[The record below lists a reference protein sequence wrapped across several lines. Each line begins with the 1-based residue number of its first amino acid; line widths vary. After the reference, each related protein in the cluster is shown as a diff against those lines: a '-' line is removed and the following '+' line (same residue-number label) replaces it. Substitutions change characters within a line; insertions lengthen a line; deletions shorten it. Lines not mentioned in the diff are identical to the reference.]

1 MSSTTNTMQIQT
13 DSVKQASAILR
24 DASRLI
30 ASLAEHLTI
39 TPECEELVAAIK
51 EHVEIAW
58 VVQTQVYS
66 LPIPE
71 LVRTPTTQ
79 SISLAQNSDVLI
91 SDVECQTQT
100 QTHTYPI
107 YLTPPTT
114 PRFTPHTP
122 PTSPPHFTPLAR
134 ITTFDSRFNDLPQM
148 PSLMRLSSVIA
159 TPYGEQK
166 EIDTDIDNED
176 LSQQLS
182 LSAWES
188 SISSTP
194 FRLSDR
200 YPDSDCEEDELLLI
214 PRPLLT
220 RQMSANLDQDQDL
233 DLEEDPL
240 AMPTM
245 TRQTSV
251 HLPPS
256 SLQDTDN
263 SLSMTRGIT
272 YYDPLNEC
280 RIKSHT
286 TVL

>member
-1 MSSTTNTMQIQT
+1 MQIQT

-39 TPECEELVAAIK
+39 TPECGDLIAAIK
-51 EHVEIAW
+51 EHIEIAW

-79 SISLAQNSDVLI
+79 SIRLARNNETALVPDA
-91 SDVECQTQT
+91 EYQTQT
-100 QTHTYPI
+100 YPI
-107 YLTPPTT
+107 CLTPPTT

-122 PTSPPHFTPLAR
+122 TTSPPRFTPFAR
-134 ITTFDSRFNDLPQM
+134 TITFDSNINGLPPM
-148 PSLMRLSSVIA
+148 PHLMRLSSVIA
-159 TPYGEQK
+159 TPFGEQ
-166 EIDTDIDNED
+166 ED
-176 LSQQLS
+176 D
-182 LSAWES
+182 
-188 SISSTP
+188 ISSTP
-194 FRLSDR
+194 FRLHDQ

-220 RQMSANLDQDQDL
+220 RQMSSNMVQDPEEDQDQDQ
-233 DLEEDPL
+233 DPEEDQDPF

-251 HLPPS
+251 YLPPS

-272 YYDPLNEC
+272 YYDPLNEHPY
-280 RIKSHT
+280 KSNPI
-286 TVL
+286 